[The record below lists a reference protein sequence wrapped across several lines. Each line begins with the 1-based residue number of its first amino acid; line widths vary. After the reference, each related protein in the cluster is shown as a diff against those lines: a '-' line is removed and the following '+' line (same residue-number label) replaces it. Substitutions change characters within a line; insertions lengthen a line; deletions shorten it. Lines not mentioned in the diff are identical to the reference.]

1 MNLAERQNEILELI
15 KSGKC
20 SSVKEL
26 CAQLYTSPATI
37 RRDLRVLEKNG
48 AVHLSYGNVI
58 LSSVEDLA
66 LPLTFRAAQSKES
79 KRKIAQYAASLI
91 EPNSSVL
98 LDSSSTAMNIADFIP
113 ANLGI
118 SVFTNCIKTAVKLCE
133 NGVDVYVLGGKMD
146 PKNYITRGAWS
157 MDNIEAINVDYLFFS
172 AQTLDSDGLISG
184 VSEPGIHQKKLMI
197 AHAKKQYFLC
207 TSEKLGKRSTFTLC
221 RSSEITG
228 IIADTDVSFIP
239 NTNGI
244 NVNGLHL
251 HSAPQSPR

>member
-1 MNLAERQNEILELI
+1 MNHLAKRQNEIIELI

-20 SSVKEL
+20 SNVKEL
-26 CAQLYTSPATI
+26 CSQLYVSPATV
-37 RRDLRVLEKNG
+37 RRDLRALEKKG
-48 AVHLSYGNVI
+48 AVLLSYGNVV
-58 LSSVEDLA
+58 LSSAEERA

-113 ANLGI
+113 PNMGI
-118 SVFTNCIKTAVKLCE
+118 SVFTNCIKTAVTLCE
-133 NGVDVYVLGGKMD
+133 KGVDVYVLGGKMD
-146 PKNYITRGAWS
+146 QRNYITQGSWS
-157 MDNIEAINVDYLFFS
+157 IDNIDAINVDYLFFS
-172 AQTLDSDGLISG
+172 AQTLDDSGLISG
-184 VSEPGIHQKKLMI
+184 VCELGIHQKKHMI

-221 RSSEITG
+221 HTSAITG
-228 IIADTDVSFIP
+228 VIADSDISHIP

-244 NVNGLHL
+244 NVNDLHE
-251 HSAPQSPR
+251 QMQ

>member
-1 MNLAERQNEILELI
+1 MNLAERQTEILELI

-26 CAQLYTSPATI
+26 CTQLYASPATI
-37 RRDLRVLEKNG
+37 RRDLRTLEKNG

-58 LSSVEDLA
+58 LSSVEERA

-91 EPNSSVL
+91 EPNTSVL
-98 LDSSSTAMNIADFIP
+98 LDSSSTAMNIADYIP

-118 SVFTNCIKTAVKLCE
+118 SVFTNCIKTAVRLCE
-133 NGVDVYVLGGKMD
+133 NGVDVYILGGKMD

-157 MDNIEAINVDYLFFS
+157 LDNIEAINVDYLFFS
-172 AQTLDSDGLISG
+172 AQTLDNTGLISG

-197 AHAKKQYFLC
+197 SHAQKQYFLC
-207 TSEKLGKRSTFTLC
+207 TSEKLGKKSTFTLC
-221 RSSEITG
+221 RTCDITG
-228 IIADTDVSFIP
+228 VIADTDISFIP

-244 NVNGLHL
+244 NVNDLL
-251 HSAPQSPR
+251 